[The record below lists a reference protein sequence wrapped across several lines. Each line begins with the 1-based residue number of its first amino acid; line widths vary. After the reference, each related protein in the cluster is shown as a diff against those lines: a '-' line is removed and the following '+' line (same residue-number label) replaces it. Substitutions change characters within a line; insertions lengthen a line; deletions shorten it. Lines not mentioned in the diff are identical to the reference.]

1 MDSPKVLIIGAGAS
15 GIGLAIQLKR
25 AGLQSFTLLEKS
37 DDLGGVWLENTYPGA
52 ACDVPSHLYS
62 YSFALKKDWSR
73 KYARQP
79 EIHQYFRDCAE
90 RFGLVEHIQFGA
102 TVIRAEFDESESVWR
117 VLTADGKSHVANILV
132 NAIGQLNRPHLPS
145 IPGIDSFN
153 GTTFHSARWNH
164 SVDLSGL
171 RVAVIGNGA
180 SGTQLVP
187 ALVTKAKRLLVFQ
200 RSPNWISPFRDSLY
214 SPPLRR
220 LFGHLP
226 GIARACRWWD
236 FWQLEWRVVFNGKQS
251 FQNRLL
257 TAFLRW
263 QMQRRLPPGL
273 RPKLIPSYPAGCRRI
288 LLSNDYL
295 ETLQREN
302 VELITEPVDSVES
315 SSIRAGGVSHEVD
328 LIVLATGFE
337 TDPVHFPFE
346 IRGKSGKTLQETWG
360 TRPLTFL
367 GLMTPGFPNFF
378 MLYGPNTNLAH
389 NSILFMVE
397 CQIHYLVACLK
408 RMIREKDRA
417 IEIRKDAAEHYDER
431 LRHLLQKTVWTEP
444 CSNWYKNDDGEVVNN
459 WSSPVLKY
467 WFLTRRPRFRD
478 FLWTS
483 NNSTEFDQES
493 CFEGEA
499 EPILPSASREE

>member
-1 MDSPKVLIIGAGAS
+1 MESPHVVIIGAGAS

-37 DDLGGVWLENTYPGA
+37 DDLGGVWHENTYPGA

-73 KYARQP
+73 KYARQE
-79 EIHQYFRDCAE
+79 EIHRYFRDCAT
-90 RFGLVEHIQFGA
+90 RFGISEHIRFNS

-117 VLTADGKSHVANILV
+117 VLTADGKTRVANILV
-132 NAIGQLNRPHLPS
+132 NAIGQLNRPRLPS
-145 IPGIDSFN
+145 VPGLDSFR
-153 GTTFHSARWNH
+153 GIMFHSARWNH
-164 SVDLSGL
+164 DFDLSGL

-180 SGTQLVP
+180 SGAQLVP
-187 ALVTKAKRLLVFQ
+187 SLAPKAKQLLVFQ
-200 RSPNWISPFRDSLY
+200 RSPNWICPFRDSLY
-214 SPPLRR
+214 PPLLRR
-220 LFGHLP
+220 LFAHLP
-226 GIARACRWWD
+226 GFARICRWWH

-263 QMQRRLPPGL
+263 QMQRRLPPAL
-273 RPKLIPSYPAGCRRI
+273 WSDLIPSYPAGCRRI

-295 ETLQREN
+295 ESLQREN
-302 VELITEPVDSVES
+302 VELITDSIDSLES
-315 SSIRAGGVSHEVD
+315 GSIRAGGKSHEIDAV
-328 LIVLATGFE
+328 VLATGFE
-337 TDPVHFPFE
+337 TDPLHIPFE
-346 IRGKSGKTLQETWG
+346 ILGKCGQSLEESWG

-367 GLMTPGFPNFF
+367 GLVTPGFPNFF

-408 RMIREKDRA
+408 RMIREKDRT
-417 IEIRKDAAEHYDER
+417 IEIRRNAAEHYDER
-431 LRHLLQKTVWTEP
+431 LQHWLQKTVWTGP
-444 CSNWYKNDDGEVVNN
+444 CSSWYKNEAGEVVNN

-478 FLWTS
+478 FLRTPDNPTES
-483 NNSTEFDQES
+483 NQEAALEGGTE
-493 CFEGEA
+493 
-499 EPILPSASREE
+499 PTLPSASREE